1 MGNKQKRDAHLALQV
16 EHQIDNLRPNGDIQ
30 GRHRLVGYH
39 HLRIQRQRAGNA
51 DPLPLAAGK
60 GMGIAPGMLR
70 LQPHALQQP
79 GDSLT
84 RCFPTQQA
92 MHPQR
97 LHNRIAD
104 RLTRIKR
111 GVRILKNKLNIAP
124 QSLQLAAGEG
134 IDPLTVE
141 GNGASLGLY
150 QPQQRP
156 AGGRLAAAGL
166 AHQRQGLS
174 RPEIKTDL
182 LHRMHFARH
191 AIEQPAAHRKTGHQ
205 VTHLQDRLAGD
216 YRIGR
221 FALRQRLA
229 RQRKTARQILAT
241 HLPQPRDRRQQR
253 LRIRVLRRTKDLL
266 NAAGLYRLAAI
277 HHQHPIGDIGHDAHI
292 VGDKDHPHRHLLL
305 QNGNELQNLRLDG
318 DIQRRG
324 WLIGYQHRRPTGERH
339 GDHHPLTHAAGE
351 LVRIARKHLFRLGN
365 THLIEHL
372 FRRAQRLFAP
382 QPLVQAQG
390 FGNLLADGKNR
401 IQRGHR
407 LLKNHGQIR
416 AAHPAH
422 LSVRLLIERDHLP
435 VTPPQPQPLAVHLAA
450 GRV

>member
-1 MGNKQKRDAHLALQV
+1 
-16 EHQIDNLRPNGDIQ
+16 
-30 GRHRLVGYH
+30 
-39 HLRIQRQRAGNA
+39 
-51 DPLPLAAGK
+51 
-60 GMGIAPGMLR
+60 
-70 LQPHALQQP
+70 
-79 GDSLT
+79 
-84 RCFPTQQA
+84 

-266 NAAGLYRLAAI
+266 NAAGLYRLTAI

-292 VGDKDHPHRHLLL
+292 VGDKDHPIAISFCR
-305 QNGNELQNLRLDG
+305 
-318 DIQRRG
+318 
-324 WLIGYQHRRPTGERH
+324 T
-339 GDHHPLTHAAGE
+339 AMSC
-351 LVRIARKHLFRLGN
+351 RICAWMVTSSAVVGSSAIN
-365 THLIEHL
+365 T
-372 FRRAQRLFAP
+372 
-382 QPLVQAQG
+382 
-390 FGNLLADGKNR
+390 
-401 IQRGHR
+401 
-407 LLKNHGQIR
+407 
-416 AAHPAH
+416 
-422 LSVRLLIERDHLP
+422 
-435 VTPPQPQPLAVHLAA
+435 A
-450 GRV
+450 GRQESAMAIITLWRMPPESWCG